1 MISAQS
7 VTSFSAV
14 TVDGTNDK
22 KSFADC
28 LKETKDD
35 SDKEDQTAS
44 TTSRPHTSPK
54 RAASEKEPHRK
65 TSGGA
70 SGPLATGDVPQTQIL
85 DPRSLILS
93 WKKSGAEGG
102 GKGRVASSAPAEQ
115 ADGTAATNAAASAL
129 PKGQVAFG
137 VSIPQN
143 AAKPQAP
150 QTPSANA
157 NAVTNLAAQNA
168 QANTNGDSARGGH
181 SNSNGGDSGD
191 SSAPAPSVTASTQ
204 TKEADASAIAAPS
217 AAATDLNSTIVQPV
231 PTAYTQVDSMKSS
244 TPVTAAAPV
253 AAIDD
258 PPAAPT
264 LRPHSIE
271 IQVPGAGGQQVDVRV
286 SQRAGNVD
294 VTVRTPD
301 NEIAQS
307 LRQHLPE
314 LSERLSQ
321 SGVNGDVWQPAAAAS
336 AETSNGNGSTSGD
349 SQDQNWQGQQ
359 QNQQQARQQSDSQQN
374 QRGSNWMNQFY
385 SEQEGR

>member
-1 MISAQS
+1 MINAPS
-7 VTSFSAV
+7 VASFSAV
-14 TVDGTNDK
+14 TDDGTNDK

-65 TSGGA
+65 TSGEA
-70 SGPLATGDVPQTQIL
+70 SVPLVTGDVPQTQIL

-93 WKKSGAEGG
+93 LKKSGAAGG
-102 GKGRVASSAPAEQ
+102 GRSRIDSSVPAAATDGAANAASS
-115 ADGTAATNAAASAL
+115 SA

-143 AAKPQAP
+143 ATPKPQPP

-157 NAVTNLAAQNA
+157 NAVANLAAQNA
-168 QANTNGDSARGGH
+168 QANTDGDSARGGH
-181 SNSNGGDSGD
+181 SNSNNGSDEP
-191 SSAPAPSVTASTQ
+191 PAPITGASASAQ
-204 TKEADASAIAAPS
+204 TKEADPTATAAPLDAVS
-217 AAATDLNSTIVQPV
+217 TLNTAVVHPV
-231 PTAYTQVDSMKSS
+231 PAAYTQVDSIKSS
-244 TPVTAAAPV
+244 APATSAASV
-253 AAIDD
+253 AAIDE
-258 PPAAPT
+258 PPVAPT
-264 LRPHSIE
+264 LRTQSIE
-271 IQVPGAGGQQVDVRV
+271 IQVPGAGDQQVDVRV

-301 NEIAQS
+301 NDLAQS

-314 LSERLSQ
+314 LSDRLSQ
-321 SGVNGDVWQPAAAAS
+321 SGVNGDVWQPAAAV

-349 SQDQNWQGQQ
+349 NQDQAWQGQQ
-359 QNQQQARQQSDSQQN
+359 QNQQQSRRESDSQQN